1 MEVDEKKGKEV
12 KKKDDLGLDLD
23 LDLQLSG
30 RKIDR

>member
-1 MEVDEKKGKEV
+1 MELDEKKGKEG
-12 KKKDDLGLDLD
+12 KKKDDLELDLD

>member
-1 MEVDEKKGKEV
+1 MEVDEKKGKEG